1 MAGGQHAAPYSSHPK
16 QPGLKMKLN
25 NEIAGACLNLPSPLF
40 NLRKLLQVLP
50 AANNESMVGQNLSVT
65 RTKIKLYTGKNIA
78 QAYHLKV
85 QPMQFSTLMGY
96 SYEPV
101 KSKKGDM

>member
-1 MAGGQHAAPYSSHPK
+1 
-16 QPGLKMKLN
+16 MKLN
-25 NEIAGACLNLPSPLF
+25 NEIAGAGWNLPSPLF
-40 NLRKLLQVLP
+40 NLRKLLRLFP
-50 AANNESMVGQNLSVT
+50 AANSQSMVGQNLSVT
-65 RTKIKLYTGKNIA
+65 RTKIKLFTGKNIA

-85 QPMQFSTLMGY
+85 RLMQFSTLMGY